1 MGCSGYGWAD
11 NSVGVGGCC
20 GGVLRAVGPEGLLW
34 SAGSVGVQ
42 LVLGG
47 ASFARRSGPISGC
60 GWGLAARGAYSA
72 RGFGFIL
79 FVMRWIIPLC
89 LILTEFFPPFSARV
103 ETSAQK
109 PLI

>member
-1 MGCSGYGWAD
+1 MARVLWVSGLFWVAHLLRAGRGLFPGA
-11 NSVGVGGCC
+11 VGVW
-20 GGVLRAVGPEGLLW
+20 R
-34 SAGSVGVQ
+34 
-42 LVLGG
+42 
-47 ASFARRSGPISGC
+47 
-60 GWGLAARGAYSA
+60 RGAYSA

-89 LILTEFFPPFSARV
+89 LILIAFFPPFSARV